1 MGKKLLF
8 LSKEKKIEVES
19 DNNILDLFSVF
30 NEERFLKDDNRKSL
44 KLFIDDNK
52 IDLLED
58 NIKKEKKDL
67 ETVVNNDFIYQY
79 DENVVVLTGAGSS
92 IIELSEKSG
101 KTMRQIVNALNE
113 EEDSGKA
120 LDYLK
125 NIVKCKNKDNDK
137 DDENDKHSDND
148 NININL
154 EDLLSKAK
162 MYEELGIEDNIGD
175 SIKKIEDKIREY
187 CTLKYDKDYFKH
199 GEFLSKFLK
208 RKNNDE
214 RLKIFTT
221 NYDTLF
227 EQAASDERIVVIDGF
242 SFTNP
247 SKFDGRYF
255 DYDIVERQYGSFSG
269 ENSYIDNVIHLYKL
283 HGSID
288 WVVENNEVVKKYNVN
303 NDERDFEYL
312 MIYPAS
318 TKFKQ
323 TYETPYFELFSRFI
337 SELKKKNTILIII
350 GFSFADEHLKTIVEN
365 ALKTNRSLRILY
377 VDVNLE
383 NENIKFLKDA
393 AQSVGNVML
402 LSSTFSDFVTFIKDK
417 KIYGNSYI
425 GYKGDVNE

>member
-1 MGKKLLF
+1 M
-8 LSKEKKIEVES
+8 
-19 DNNILDLFSVF
+19 F
-30 NEERFLKDDNRKSL
+30 NEERFLKNDNRKSL

-58 NIKKEKKDL
+58 NIKGIKKDL
-67 ETVVNNDFIYQY
+67 ETLVNNDFIYQY

-101 KTMRQIVNALNE
+101 KTMRQIVNALNKKE
-113 EEDSGKA
+113 ESKKA

-125 NIVKCKNKDNDK
+125 NIVKYKNKDNDK
-137 DDENDKHSDND
+137 DDDND
-148 NININL
+148 NDNENENDNDNDNINL

-162 MYEELGIEDNIGD
+162 MYDELGIEDNIGD

-187 CTLKYDKDYFKH
+187 YTLKYDKEYFKH

>member
-1 MGKKLLF
+1 MSNRLLF
-8 LSKEKKIEVES
+8 LSREKRIEIQN
-19 DNNILDLFSVF
+19 DNSFLDVISLLNDKNMKLIINDENIELSS
-30 NEERFLKDDNRKSL
+30 NELE
-44 KLFIDDNK
+44 KL
-52 IDLLED
+52 
-58 NIKKEKKDL
+58 KKDL
-67 ETVVNNDFIYQY
+67 DILVNKFIHEY
-79 DENVVVLTGAGSS
+79 DENIVILTGAGSS
-92 IIELSEKSG
+92 IIESSIEKSG
-101 KTMRQIVNALNE
+101 KTMNQIVE
-113 EEDSGKA
+113 G
-120 LDYLK
+120 LK
-125 NIVKCKNKDNDK
+125 NDKECKEALESLVEIVKFR
-137 DDENDKHSDND
+137 EE
-148 NININL
+148 NINL

-162 MYEELGIEDNIGD
+162 MYVELVNDDINAKKEKIINN
-175 SIKKIEDKIREY
+175 IKKIENKIREY
-187 CTLKYDKDYFKH
+187 CALKYDKKYFKH

-247 SKFDGRYF
+247 SIFDGRYF

-269 ENSYIDNVIHLYKL
+269 ENSYINNVIHLYKL

-288 WVVENNEVVKKYNVN
+288 WVIKDNKVMKTYCKQ
-303 NDERDFEYL
+303 NDKESQEYL

-350 GFSFADEHLKTIVEN
+350 GFSFADEHLKVIVEN

-383 NENIKFLKDA
+383 NKSIEFLMDA
-393 AQSVGNVML
+393 AETIGNVIL
-402 LSSTFSDFVTFIKDK
+402 LRSTFSSFASFIKDK
-417 KIYGNSYI
+417 KIYGNNI
-425 GYKGDVNE
+425 EIEGEKNG